1 MPLAPKE
8 KGERVRDA
16 VEILRQLQ
24 EVGIP
29 STDTGYKLTKEILDG
44 WIADGEPRSEKVP
57 FVRAMRVAHMILPRA
72 AGRPASFVLKA
83 TDELKEILKRQAAE

>member
-1 MPLAPKE
+1 MPLAPKD

-16 VEILRQLQ
+16 VEILKQLQ
-24 EVGIP
+24 EIGIP
-29 STDTGYKLTKEILDG
+29 KDDAGYKLTKEILDA

-72 AGRPASFVLKA
+72 AGRSASFVLKA
-83 TDELKEILKRQAAE
+83 TDELKEILKHRGAE